1 MALSFPKGEGMRLD
15 KLAHTRSGDKG
26 SNSNIGVIAYDK
38 AGYDYLKA
46 NLTADKVSRFFG
58 ARAVRYELDNLLA
71 LNFILYGV
79 LEGGAS
85 LSLQWDVQGK
95 GFGQEILEMEI

>member
-1 MALSFPKGEGMRLD
+1 MRLNRI
-15 KLAHTRSGDKG
+15 AHARSGDKG

-38 AGYDYLKA
+38 KGYDYLKEH
-46 NLTADKVSRFFG
+46 LTSQKVSKYFG
-58 ARAVRYELDNLLA
+58 VRAVRYELDNLMA
-71 LNFILYGV
+71 LNFILFDI

-85 LSLQWDVQGK
+85 VSLQWDVQGK